1 MVPALPKTSIKNYSD
16 ESLGELMKLYNRF
29 LNALCR
35 SEVLKTSKML
45 VTFLKLDSLSQW
57 SIEKKKYEKVKFSR
71 LITEVISETGKINV
85 EEKKQNKNFCD
96 KIKDF
101 VGSYANLTSE
111 IVDLSKQVYSTS
123 QQLAQQVLKLA
134 GCYESL
140 SKMHKKVKINS

>member
-16 ESLGELMKLYNRF
+16 ESLVELMKLYNRF

-71 LITEVISETGKINV
+71 LISEVISETGKINV

-140 SKMHKKVKINS
+140 SKMHKKVKIN

>member
-1 MVPALPKTSIKNYSD
+1 M
-16 ESLGELMKLYNRF
+16 
-29 LNALCR
+29 
-35 SEVLKTSKML
+35 
-45 VTFLKLDSLSQW
+45 

-71 LITEVISETGKINV
+71 LISEVISETGKINV

-123 QQLAQQVLKLA
+123 QQLAQ
-134 GCYESL
+134 
-140 SKMHKKVKINS
+140 

>member
-71 LITEVISETGKINV
+71 LISEVISETGKINV

>member
-1 MVPALPKTSIKNYSD
+1 
-16 ESLGELMKLYNRF
+16 MKLYNRF